1 MQEVSLR
8 IWQLNCAVSQENGN
22 SIDDGIAAATALA
35 MDASSIS
42 PQVLMADG
50 ADNPAQLFSDR

>member
-22 SIDDGIAAATALA
+22 SIDDGIAATAALA
-35 MDASSIS
+35 LYGSCFKLQPLMASGADD
-42 PQVLMADG
+42 PAQVLG
-50 ADNPAQLFSDR
+50 GR